1 MIDIKEDRSE
11 RVKYDYP
18 EYQIYIRRDFLSSFP
33 NYTADSHWHDDIE
46 LMLILSGKMLYNVNG
61 EIVVL
66 NEGEGILINTRQ
78 LHYGFSD
85 DMTECDFICILFHP
99 IILCTAKSFESEF
112 VEPVL
117 NSGVP
122 YVHLSPDVEW
132 QSKILKHIRDIYDCK
147 NEREAPLCT
156 QGYLCSLWC
165 QLLTHMDIS
174 EKEKTQTDTKLTTL
188 KAMLDH
194 IHRHYSEKITLDNIA
209 KAGNVSKRTCGTVF
223 LQYLN
228 KTPMEFLIDYRLR
241 KAIELLMTT
250 DKTILEISLAVGFS
264 GASYF
269 AETFRKN
276 FGVSPTEYKKQ
287 AFLQITQKA

>member
-1 MIDIKEDRSE
+1 MKVDINSDRSE
-11 RVKYDYP
+11 NVKYDYLDFP
-18 EYQIYIRRDFLSSFP
+18 IYVRRALLSAYP
-33 NYTADSHWHDDIE
+33 NYAADSHWHDDIE

-66 NEGEGILINTRQ
+66 NEGEGILVNTRQ

-112 VEPVL
+112 VEPIL
-117 NSGVP
+117 SSGVP
-122 YVHLSPDVEW
+122 YVHLFPNVEW
-132 QSKILKHIRDIYDCK
+132 QNKILKHIRDIYDCK
-147 NEREAPLCT
+147 DEREAPLCT
-156 QGYLCSLWC
+156 QGYLCSIWSY
-165 QLLTHMDIS
+165 LLAHTDIN
-174 EKEKTQTDTKLTTL
+174 EKQKTQTDTKLTTL
-188 KAMLDH
+188 KAMIDY
-194 IHRHYSEKITLDNIA
+194 IHQYYSKKITLDNIA
-209 KAGNVSKRTCGTVF
+209 KAGNVSKRTCGMVF

-241 KAIELLMTT
+241 KAIQLLKTT

-276 FGVSPTEYKKQ
+276 FGVSPTEYKK
-287 AFLQITQKA
+287 AK